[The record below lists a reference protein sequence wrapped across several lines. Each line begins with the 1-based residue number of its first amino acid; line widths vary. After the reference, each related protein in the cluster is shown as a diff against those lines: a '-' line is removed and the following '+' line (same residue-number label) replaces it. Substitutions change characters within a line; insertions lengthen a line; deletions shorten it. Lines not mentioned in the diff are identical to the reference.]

1 MRRLP
6 IYFLVDVSESMVG
19 GPIEE
24 VQQGM
29 RTIVQQLRTD
39 PYALETVYLSIIAFA
54 GKAVTLSPLTEIYQ
68 FYPPAFPIGGGTS
81 LGAGMNALMDDIDR
95 NVKKTT
101 IQERGDWKPLIFL
114 FTDGN
119 PTDNY
124 IPAFNR
130 WNSRYRGHCN
140 LVAISIGDNVNVLTL
155 SQITN
160 DILLLKET
168 DAESFA
174 KFFKWISA
182 SIQTT
187 SMAVET
193 DASDNVK
200 LAPTT
205 GINLEKV
212 EVRPEA
218 QQGYSRQ
225 QSEQGYGSQEAQHGH
240 GGQQSEQ
247 GYGGSRSEQG
257 YGRPEATY
265 VDVDDNFA
273 VLHGRCSSTGR
284 DYLVKFARR
293 RPSAKG
299 YGYSSDGRYSL
310 VGAYPVDK
318 DTYRSLSAGAAPKI
332 NTTMLR
338 GMPACPCCGNQLGI
352 VICDCGGIFCV
363 GDDTTVSCPWCGMQ
377 GELGEISAGGLN
389 VNRGLG

>member
-29 RTIVQQLRTD
+29 RSIVQQLRSD
-39 PYALETVYLSIIAFA
+39 PYALETVCVAIIAFA

-68 FYPPAFPIGGGTS
+68 FYPPVFPIGGGTS
-81 LGAGMNALMDDIDR
+81 LGAGLEALMDDIDR

-101 IQERGDWKPLIFL
+101 MQERGDWKPIVFL

-130 WNSRYRGHCN
+130 WNKRYRGHCN

-155 SQITN
+155 SQITE

-168 DAESFA
+168 DAESFSR
-174 KFFKWISA
+174 FFKWITA

-193 DASDNVK
+193 TDTDGLK

-212 EVRPEA
+212 EVKPGDSYA
-218 QQGYSRQ
+218 
-225 QSEQGYGSQEAQHGH
+225 
-240 GGQQSEQ
+240 
-247 GYGGSRSEQG
+247 
-257 YGRPEATY
+257 
-265 VDVDDNFA
+265 DVDENFA

-293 RPSAKG
+293 HPSAKG
-299 YGYSSDGRYSL
+299 FGYSSDGRYSL

-318 DTYRSLSAGAAPKI
+318 DSYRSLSAGKTPKI
-332 NTTMLR
+332 NTNMLR
-338 GMPACPCCGNQLGI
+338 GMPACPCCGNQLG
-352 VICDCGGIFCV
+352 VVVCECGGIFCV
-363 GDDTTVSCPWCGMQ
+363 GYDTTVSCPWCGMQ
-377 GELGEISAGGLN
+377 GELGEIREGGLDIT
-389 VNRGLG
+389 RGLG